1 MNREVRGGGR
11 TGLSGQL
18 LGLEAWN
25 LAQREEKQKERW
37 RLGEKAGGRRTDE
50 RNGGAKEGVEPLVLG
65 GVFAVPSCQMDRKR
79 SSARWP
85 PELES

>member
-11 TGLSGQL
+11 SGLSRQL

-25 LAQREEKQKERW
+25 LAQREETQEKW

-50 RNGGAKEGVEPLVLG
+50 RSEGAEEGAS
-65 GVFAVPSCQMDRKR
+65 AV
-79 SSARWP
+79 RWSLCCSLISDGQ
-85 PELES
+85 EEGQG